1 MQRVSS
7 LSARTANV
15 KHARLKVRAVQTI
28 TESDGL
34 MQKKE
39 EKEEDLLKELCAG
52 DAKLLAVLNACMF
65 WRLKSYLTISACMHC
80 ILSQPFNVVSSSNN
94 TCKKFKFC

>member
-7 LSARTANV
+7 LSACIANV
-15 KHARLKVRAVQTI
+15 KHARPKVRVVQTI
-28 TESDGL
+28 KWSDGL
-34 MQKKE
+34 MQKK
-39 EKEEDLLKELCAG
+39 EDLLKELCAG

-94 TCKKFKFC
+94 TCKKFKFF